1 MGYSLATV
9 LSLALGYLLGSIP
22 VAVWLSR
29 SVYGVDVR
37 TIGSGNAGS
46 TNMYRSFGFKA
57 GFITQLADILK
68 GVIAASLPVLLL
80 KNEHLVLPL
89 TLTMLGSGLAAVLGH
104 TFPIFAGFR
113 GGKGV
118 NTILGM
124 MLVLHPYGS
133 AVSLLTFAIVL
144 LLGRMVSLASL
155 SAVYAFSLFVAAS
168 IWVQQPSGDEY
179 SKSLLF
185 LGIGLLLAVY
195 ITWSHRSNIDRIR
208 KGTERRVNLF
218 GSKP

>member
-1 MGYSLATV
+1 MDYALATV

-37 TIGSGNAGS
+37 TLGSGNAGS

-68 GVIAASLPVLLL
+68 GAVAATIPVLLL
-80 KNEHLVLPL
+80 PPGCPALPL
-89 TLTMLGSGLAAVLGH
+89 ALAMLGSGLAAVAGH
-104 TFPIFAGFR
+104 TFPVFAGFR

-133 AVSLLTFAIVL
+133 AVSLLTFVIVL

-155 SAVYAFSLFVAAS
+155 SAVYAFSLFAAAGL
-168 IWVQQPSGDEY
+168 WVQQPSGDER
-179 SKSLLF
+179 SKSFLF

-195 ITWSHRSNIDRIR
+195 ITWSHRANIDRIR
-208 KGTERRVNLF
+208 KGTERRVNIF
-218 GSKP
+218 GAKP